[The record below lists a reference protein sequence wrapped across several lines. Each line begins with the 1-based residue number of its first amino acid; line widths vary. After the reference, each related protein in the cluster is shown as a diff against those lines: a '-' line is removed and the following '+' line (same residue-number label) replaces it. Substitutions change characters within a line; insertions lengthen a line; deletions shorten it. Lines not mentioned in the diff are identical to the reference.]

1 MVCCNWFIKMF
12 NILKGIVSVIVV
24 LVFIFIF
31 KVIGIVIVEVKVG
44 LLGIL
49 LFGVEVILR

>member
-1 MVCCNWFIKMF
+1 MF